1 MTTRTMVVV
10 MIHIVEAVEVIAEE
24 EAVVAVVVVEVEKVV
39 TLTTAQSFK
48 LLASNISKYHH
59 ANYL

>member
-1 MTTRTMVVV
+1 MTTRTMVMV
-10 MIHIVEAVEVIAEE
+10 MIRIVEAVEVIAEE
-24 EAVVAVVVVEVEKVV
+24 EAAVVVAVVEVEKVV
-39 TLTTAQSFK
+39 TLTTAHSFK